1 MEVDIK
7 SETIKKIPEKGNKR
21 LIKQKIKVMG
31 VRRRMH
37 CCPSAVETI
46 SSNVHERL
54 QKLYVWMLAAAALP
68 QAFLKD
74 TESLIC
80 NHQII

>member
-1 MEVDIK
+1 M
-7 SETIKKIPEKGNKR
+7 
-21 LIKQKIKVMG
+21 KVMG
-31 VRRRMH
+31 VRRGMD
-37 CCPSAVETI
+37 CCPLAGETI
-46 SSNVHERL
+46 SSNVNERL
-54 QKLYVWMLAAAALP
+54 QRLYVWMLAADALP